1 MRIAEA
7 FRTGAREIR
16 VHKVRS
22 ALSFSAVAI
31 GVASMLYTFAQTHGM
46 NLELAKAIALIGPG
60 RLNIEAKKDYIS
72 KGLSPG
78 LTEDDADAIRRDMP
92 GLYMVYPSVS
102 HWVSDLRIGNKKID
116 SALAVGTTP
125 DWAKRDWVYTQRG
138 RWLSEDDVRQENRV
152 CVVIEPGGWVKKPF
166 WASWNWESPFE
177 AYIKHHDLLGRDLV
191 LGEHSFRVVGA
202 LRNPP
207 MDKDPRSNFGR
218 WGNDPSILM
227 PISTMQSLVPEEG
240 RKHPRAV
247 SSIQVDTGDAGALP
261 SAKQHVA
268 TVLKERHKGEEDY
281 EIKDSR
287 EEIEGKL
294 KEAAKYSLA
303 ATVLGAVAI
312 LAGGIGILN
321 VTLAALFA
329 RIKEIGIRRA
339 VGATRLDI
347 LFQFVAEAVLLGL
360 CGGVAGTALGL
371 GGIAY
376 LAAHTDE
383 DVASL
388 TWYHMVGALAI
399 AGATGL
405 LFSLYPAWKAAALDP
420 VEALRNE

>member
-7 FRTGAREIR
+7 FRTGAREVR

-46 NLELAKAIALIGPG
+46 NQQLDESISLIGPG
-60 RLNIEAKKDYIS
+60 RLHVEAKKDYIS

-78 LTEDDADAIRRDMP
+78 LTEDDADAIRRAVP
-92 GLYMVYPSVS
+92 GLYMVYPSAR
-102 HWVSDLRIGNKKID
+102 HWVGDLQIAGHKYD
-116 SALAVGTTP
+116 SVLAVGTTP
-125 DWAKRDWVYTQRG
+125 AWAKRDWVYTQRG
-138 RWLSEDDVRQENRV
+138 RWLSEDDIRDESRV

-166 WASWNWESPFE
+166 WASWMWENPFE
-177 AYIKHHDLLGRDLV
+177 TYVKHHDLLGRDLV
-191 LGEHSFRVVGA
+191 MAEHSFRVVGV

-207 MDKDPRSNFGR
+207 VDKDPRSRFGNE
-218 WGNDPSILM
+218 GDISMLM
-227 PISTMQSLVPEEG
+227 PISTMQSMVPKDSL
-240 RKHPRAV
+240 KHPRAV
-247 SSIQVDTGDAGALP
+247 DSIQVDTGDAGTLA
-261 SAKQHVA
+261 SAKQTIDA
-268 TVLKERHKGEEDY
+268 VLKERHKGEEDY

-287 EEIEGKL
+287 EEIEGQL
-294 KEAAKYSLA
+294 SETAKYSLA

-347 LFQFVAEAVLLGL
+347 LLQFVAEAVLLGL

-371 GGIAY
+371 GGISY
-376 LAAHTDE
+376 LTAHTDR

-388 TWYHMVGALAI
+388 TWYHMVGALGISA
-399 AGATGL
+399 ATGL
-405 LFSLYPAWKAAALDP
+405 LFSLYPAWKAATLDP
-420 VEALRNE
+420 VDALRNE